1 MNLSS
6 MISEIVQIID
16 RTYTHMDECLDIIQI
31 KTFCKLYKS
40 GGTGSKSSSSSKV
53 SLDDI
58 DFSSPDINKIK
69 CKRDK
74 KSTSKLNTVE
84 FQRVYSL
91 FIKILYSCLKLDI
104 EIFNF
109 DSNNL
114 ATIKNNYQLLKSI
127 ELSKKKY
134 IGEHIEILKSNQ
146 KKLLSTDMTTYEQ
159 YIKSD
164 YLVKMKIL
172 NKLIGWIS
180 IFETNDNLFSLILP
194 YFYTYTQYIEEYVG

>member
-1 MNLSS
+1 M
-6 MISEIVQIID
+6 
-16 RTYTHMDECLDIIQI
+16 
-31 KTFCKLYKS
+31 
-40 GGTGSKSSSSSKV
+40 
-53 SLDDI
+53 
-58 DFSSPDINKIK
+58 
-69 CKRDK
+69 
-74 KSTSKLNTVE
+74 
-84 FQRVYSL
+84 
-91 FIKILYSCLKLDI
+91 YSCLKLDI

-127 ELSKKKY
+127 ESSKKKY
-134 IGEHIEILKSNQ
+134 IGDHIEILKSNQ
-146 KKLLSTDMTTYEQ
+146 KKLLLTDMTAYEQ